1 MCKDKQARVRT
12 DIHHI
17 TLKLSLSLFRTHE
30 GTYTQIDSFTHARTD
45 IHAHH
50 VGPYSRHWSI
60 GWGLITITRR
70 NRSGTQTKSTV
81 KGQMDQT
88 TWAWITHT
96 DNPGLLILWERGVGC
111 STKSV
116 RSWRCTEFNIY
127 FPPIPQA
134 GSLLNNHFL
143 SHYLH

>member
-1 MCKDKQARVRT
+1 MRKDKQARVRT

-17 TLKLSLSLFRTHE
+17 TLKLSLSLSLSYARRHVHTNK
-30 GTYTQIDSFTHARTD
+30 FTHARTD

-60 GWGLITITRR
+60 GWGLITSTRR
-70 NRSGTQTKSTV
+70 NRSGTQTKSMV
-81 KGQMDQT
+81 KGQMEQT

-111 STKSV
+111 STKRV
-116 RSWRCTEFNIY
+116 RSWRCTTFNIY

-134 GSLLNNHFL
+134 GSLVNNHFL
-143 SHYLH
+143 SHYPH